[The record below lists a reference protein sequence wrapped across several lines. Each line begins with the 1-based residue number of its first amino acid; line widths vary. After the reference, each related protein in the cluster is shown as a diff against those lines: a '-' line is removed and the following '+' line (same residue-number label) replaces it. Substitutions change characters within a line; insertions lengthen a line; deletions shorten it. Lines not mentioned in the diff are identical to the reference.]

1 MISPDKKVEW
11 QQPLSTVP
19 ERNWDVVIIGAGP
32 AGAIAAVHLAAAG
45 HQVLL
50 LDKDHFPRN
59 KVCGDGLLTDA
70 VKCLDAAGVGEN
82 VRRYGHVM
90 HQVNMFSPSGIE
102 IELPGLY
109 ITLKRYLLDALVAER
124 AFDAGAVFAQGK
136 VDRVIVEPDQTV
148 SLTAA
153 GISQNLNARIAI
165 VATGANVTTIK
176 KMGGFSVPKPN
187 AVALQCYVQSA
198 CGPDNMLISCN
209 KGIFPGYAWIFPLG
223 NQEYNIGCGALVDHL
238 LKARTN
244 IRKLFRNFLDQFPM
258 ARQLMQ
264 HSSVTYPL
272 RGAAIRSD
280 FKGVFPFTRGPLIMV
295 GETIGTTLPVT
306 FEGIGKAMET
316 GELAAEFV
324 CKALASGDPGIL
336 EAYTQQLSNRLKP
349 RYQAYRIT
357 QQWIAKSW
365 MLDFIFSRARKSAYI
380 MEGLAGIISETHSPR
395 KVFSLPGIIKSFWR

>member
-32 AGAIAAVHLAAAG
+32 AGGIAAIHLAAAG
-45 HQVLL
+45 HKVLL

-82 VRRYGHVM
+82 VRRDGHVM
-90 HQVNMFSPSGIE
+90 HRVNLFSPSHIE
-102 IELPGLY
+102 IELPGFF
-109 ITLKRYLLDALVAER
+109 ITIKRYLLDTLIAQR
-124 AFDAGAVFAQGK
+124 AVGAGAVFAHGK
-136 VDRVIVEPDQTV
+136 VDRIIVEPDQTV

-153 GISQNLNARIAI
+153 GISQKLNARIAI
-165 VATGANVTTIK
+165 VATGANLTTLK
-176 KMGGFSVPKPN
+176 KIDGFAVPKPS

-198 CGPDNMLISCN
+198 CGPDNLVISCN
-209 KGIFPGYAWIFPLG
+209 KGILPGYAWIFPLG
-223 NQEYNIGCGALVDHL
+223 HQEYNIGCGGLIDHL
-238 LKARTN
+238 LKARMN

-264 HSSVTYPL
+264 HNSRTYPL
-272 RGAAIRSD
+272 RGAVIRCD
-280 FKGVFPFTRGPLIMV
+280 FNGVFPFTRGPLIMV

-306 FEGIGKAMET
+306 FEGIGKAMES

-324 CKALASGDPGIL
+324 CKALTSGDLGIL
-336 EAYTQQLSNRLKP
+336 EEYTRQLSNRLKP
-349 RYQAYRIT
+349 RYQAYRIS
-357 QQWIAKSW
+357 QQWIKQSW
-365 MLDFIFSRARKSAYI
+365 MLDYIFSRARKSTYL

-395 KVFSLPGIIKSFWR
+395 EVFSLPGIIKSFWR